1 MPQEIGVDSSVVEV
15 LLVDDHPQLRKLLVN
30 LLSRDR
36 SYHVVTAS
44 SGEEALEVSRNR
56 SERIDLL
63 ITDIDMG
70 QMSGIELYRHVR
82 KERPE
87 TEVLFISALAHR
99 VREVLPE
106 CPLLEKPFSP
116 RQFVA
121 KVTEVLSRANDRLE
135 YPTLCYRGPDGN
147 EKRTACCGL
156 YSVRCLFL
164 RRGFH

>member
-15 LLVDDHPQLRKLLVN
+15 LLFDDHPQLRKLLVN

-36 SYHVVTAS
+36 SYHVVSAS

-63 ITDIDMG
+63 ITDIDLG
-70 QMSGIELYRHVR
+70 EMSGIELYRHVR

-99 VREVLPE
+99 IRDVLP
-106 CPLLEKPFSP
+106 
-116 RQFVA
+116 
-121 KVTEVLSRANDRLE
+121 
-135 YPTLCYRGPDGN
+135 
-147 EKRTACCGL
+147 
-156 YSVRCLFL
+156 
-164 RRGFH
+164 